1 MSEKTKESTSWTQI
15 REEVL
20 RRINERVW
28 QPGEI
33 IPNESELAEEFH
45 CARTTVNRA
54 LRELATSGIVTRKRK
69 AGTRVAVNPPHKA
82 ILTIPI
88 IREEVEAKGAFYR
101 QNLLIRENRSL
112 PAFLAGAF
120 RVGDDTPLLYTET
133 VHFSDNQPFIYEE
146 RYTSLDAV
154 PDFEAADLEKVT
166 ANEWLVQNAP
176 YSGGDASFFAV
187 SADAKLARAF
197 DIPIGGA
204 LFATERNTWFAEKPI
219 THVRLV
225 YHPGYRMRTSF

>member
-1 MSEKTKESTSWTQI
+1 MSEKLKESTGWAQI

-20 RRINERVW
+20 RRINERIW

-33 IPNESELAEEFH
+33 IPNESELAQEFH

-54 LRELATSGIVTRKRK
+54 LRELANAGIVTRKRK

-82 ILTIPI
+82 VLTIPI
-88 IREEVEAKGAFYR
+88 IREEIEAKGASYR

-120 RVGDDTPLLYTET
+120 RVNDSTPLLYTET

-146 RYTSLDAV
+146 RYTSLEAV
-154 PDFEAADLEKVT
+154 PGFETIDLNKITV
-166 ANEWLVQNAP
+166 NEWLVQNAP
-176 YSGGDASFFAV
+176 YTGGDACFFAIA
-187 SADAKLARAF
+187 ADAKLARAF
-197 DIPIGGA
+197 DVSIGSA
-204 LFATERNTWFAEKPI
+204 LFATERSTWFDDTPI
-219 THVRLV
+219 THVRLN
-225 YHPGYRMRTSF
+225 YYPGYRMRTSF

>member
-1 MSEKTKESTSWTQI
+1 MKEGTSWTQI

-20 RRINERVW
+20 RRINERIW
-28 QPGEI
+28 QPGEM
-33 IPNESELAEEFH
+33 IPNEADLAEEFH

-54 LRELATSGIVTRKRK
+54 LRELATAGIVTRKRK

-82 ILTIPI
+82 VLTIPI
-88 IREEVEAKGAFYR
+88 IREEVEAKGGSYR
-101 QNLLIRENRSL
+101 QSLLIRENRSL

-120 RVGDDTPLLYTET
+120 RVSEATPLLYTET
-133 VHFSDNQPFIYEE
+133 VHFSDNRPFIYEE
-146 RYTSLDAV
+146 RFTSLTAV
-154 PDFEAADLEKVT
+154 PDFEKADLLAET

-197 DIPIGGA
+197 DVAIGEA
-204 LFATERNTWFAEKPI
+204 LFATERSTWLAEAPI

-225 YHPGYRMRTSF
+225 YCPGYRMRTSF